1 MLVTRSLLRK
11 LSCSRPGERHTNS
24 SLILSLETFSEKNCR
39 WSFSVERCLFLCF
52 CAWGTVADKLG
63 GREGGSWCWATPLF
77 PGELGL
83 SASDGRSQA
92 RHGSRAPA
100 ARCRT
105 QLCEQLTVPSWL
117 RAGSWENDQL
127 LLSIFHF
134 PVRPNL
140 STKFLSRVP
149 PNRNFLTVCA
159 VGQLNT
165 EGLFWIE
172 PMHWNWLLYILMQK
186 AADFRTNIEFVVYF

>member
-24 SLILSLETFSEKNCR
+24 SLILSLETFSEKPVDEVSLLR
-39 WSFSVERCLFLCF
+39 GVCF
-52 CAWGTVADKLG
+52 CASVLGVQWQISWGAEKEEAGAGLHLCSQ
-63 GREGGSWCWATPLF
+63 GSW
-77 PGELGL
+77 G
-83 SASDGRSQA
+83 SASDGRSRA
-92 RHGSRAPA
+92 RHGSWAPA

-117 RAGSWENDQL
+117 CTGSWENDQL

-159 VGQLNT
+159 VGQLDT